1 MTPTA
6 WIPYCGAAPQPWELA
21 GRWNLDPALLAAL
34 ALGAAGLLLWRRGAA
49 PRWLIIAALG
59 LLIVAFVSPLCALAS
74 GLFSARTVHHL
85 ILTSLAAP
93 LLAWALPAPGR
104 PRLLVWTGASVLVF
118 WLWHLPG
125 AYAAAL
131 SSDAVYWL
139 MQLSLLGAAVGFW
152 LQVRAASAPAATLGL
167 AGVMVQ
173 MGLPAAVLT
182 FAPQALYAPHF
193 TGPQAFGLTS
203 LEDQQLAGLILWV
216 LGAAPYLLAALARM
230 YGALE
235 GDGRRRPA
243 SA

>member
-59 LLIVAFVSPLCALAS
+59 LLIVAF
-74 GLFSARTVHHL
+74 HL

-193 TGPQAFGLTS
+193 TGPPAFGLTS
-203 LEDQQLAGLILWV
+203 LEDQQLAGLILGV

-230 YGALE
+230 YRALE
-235 GDGRRRPA
+235 GDGRRHPA